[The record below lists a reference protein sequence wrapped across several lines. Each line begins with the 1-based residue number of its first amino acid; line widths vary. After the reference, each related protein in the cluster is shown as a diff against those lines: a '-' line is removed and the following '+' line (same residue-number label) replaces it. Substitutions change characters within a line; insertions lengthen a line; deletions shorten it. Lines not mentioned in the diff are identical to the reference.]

1 MPRRRRTEDSKE
13 LQPSLNRFAEDTSML
28 GFRYLHTRYKTWFR
42 LVWALVL
49 TFFVG
54 LTVYQVFERIA
65 YYFIRNPLTTR
76 RSYDSPQHMHFPTIG
91 ICNKM
96 QLKASAFAAR
106 EPELLRFLSLTYDD
120 AGQVTENRTVLEAL
134 GMFDNVDSL
143 SMHRAAHQKVEDL
156 FLSCEIGKKGSC
168 IDDIRPILTQQG
180 LCFVVS
186 PNMTVRRPGPETTL
200 SMLLN
205 LEVYEIIPGTVSDS
219 GVILSIH
226 DPNDSSSQHHT
237 DGIHLEAGKLVTI
250 PINEVRKL
258 SRYSEY
264 CGRRAIGP
272 FSRRQYS
279 RESCEWVSATQAV
292 EKACK
297 CRPVNSPYNRN
308 TFADQKMR
316 DVYLYQGKPHRR
328 LKPCTIKQEFDCV
341 AKFASQQLDAVAD
354 SKQCPEN
361 CEDVTFSSVV
371 FGGRLTSSDV
381 SPFLPSDWED
391 IKESKVAE
399 FQRALDV
406 IPSHRIP
413 VVREVQSLAES
424 AQEFAQ
430 LTEKIFS
437 LLPNVVTVPCLAP
450 KGARELERAMIHFKS
465 REPMW
470 ERITTYLMRSLSREL
485 NSTAS
490 ALGLFLKSDGSID
503 GQASFAHN
511 ESMVAFSLLQLGL
524 LENRTGNSFGLRIM
538 DVKTRERLLEFVVPF
553 IRDLRSCLMKI
564 HDNAERSSEIA
575 EDCRRIFREYYDVL
589 LDAKKVYAL
598 GDQSSI
604 AVVDYTSN
612 MGRIVTA
619 LRRFMFVNRVQIL
632 NWHDFEIDLKEFESL
647 DGGSDNLEIHE
658 LMKLRKLMLSD
669 ILEYI
674 GLLKTFYE
682 QGLQARRN
690 VLRRLGI
697 VSPRHQGLTAI
708 ETTITCLVN
717 ISNEIPLIKKSAFVR
732 GEWLSRIQRQVEIA
746 QSYSATPQ
754 YDQVNLL
761 HVKLYFAHF
770 KQEIIVQER
779 SYNMFLLLA
788 EIGGT
793 IGLYVGATLLT
804 VAETIVFF
812 FEERTRKVLVKPA
825 YL

>member
-1 MPRRRRTEDSKE
+1 
-13 LQPSLNRFAEDTSML
+13 
-28 GFRYLHTRYKTWFR
+28 
-42 LVWALVL
+42 
-49 TFFVG
+49 
-54 LTVYQVFERIA
+54 
-65 YYFIRNPLTTR
+65 
-76 RSYDSPQHMHFPTIG
+76 
-91 ICNKM
+91 M

-134 GMFDNVDSL
+134 GMFDSVDSL

-258 SRYSEY
+258 TRYSQY

-272 FSRRQYS
+272 FSRKQYS

-297 CRPVNSPYNRN
+297 CRPVNSAYNRN
-308 TFADQKMR
+308 TFADQKMG
-316 DVYLYQGKPHRR
+316 LHQ
-328 LKPCTIKQEFDCV
+328 LTFLET
-341 AKFASQQLDAVAD
+341 SQQLDAVVD
-354 SKQCPEN
+354 SKECPEN

-371 FGGRLTSSDV
+371 FGGRLTPSDV

-437 LLPNVVTVPCLAP
+437 LLPNVATVPCLAP

-490 ALGLFLKSDGSID
+490 ALGLFLRSDGSID

-538 DVKTRERLLEFVVPF
+538 DPKTRERLLQFVVPF
-553 IRDLRSCLMKI
+553 IRDLRSCIMKI
-564 HDNAERSSEIA
+564 HDNAERSNEIA
-575 EDCRRIFREYYDVL
+575 EDCRRIFKEYYDVL

-598 GDQSSI
+598 GDLSSI
-604 AVVDYTSN
+604 AVVEYTSN
-612 MGRIVTA
+612 IGRIVTA

-632 NWHDFEIDLKEFESL
+632 NWHDYEIDLKEFESL
-647 DGGSDNLEIHE
+647 Y
-658 LMKLRKLMLSD
+658 R
-669 ILEYI
+669 
-674 GLLKTFYE
+674 
-682 QGLQARRN
+682 
-690 VLRRLGI
+690 
-697 VSPRHQGLTAI
+697 
-708 ETTITCLVN
+708 
-717 ISNEIPLIKKSAFVR
+717 
-732 GEWLSRIQRQVEIA
+732 
-746 QSYSATPQ
+746 
-754 YDQVNLL
+754 VNLL

>member
-1 MPRRRRTEDSKE
+1 
-13 LQPSLNRFAEDTSML
+13 
-28 GFRYLHTRYKTWFR
+28 
-42 LVWALVL
+42 
-49 TFFVG
+49 
-54 LTVYQVFERIA
+54 
-65 YYFIRNPLTTR
+65 
-76 RSYDSPQHMHFPTIG
+76 
-91 ICNKM
+91 
-96 QLKASAFAAR
+96 
-106 EPELLRFLSLTYDD
+106 
-120 AGQVTENRTVLEAL
+120 
-134 GMFDNVDSL
+134 MFDSVDSL

-156 FLSCEIGKKGSC
+156 FLRMASCKRGMLLFSCEIGKKGSC

-258 SRYSEY
+258 TRYSQY

-272 FSRRQYS
+272 FSRKQYS

-297 CRPVNSPYNRN
+297 CRPVNSAYNRN

-316 DVYLYQGKPHRR
+316 EVYLYQGKPHRR

-341 AKFASQQLDAVAD
+341 AKFTSQQLDAVVD
-354 SKQCPEN
+354 SKECPEN

-371 FGGRLTSSDV
+371 FGGRLTPSDV

-430 LTEKIFS
+430 LTEKSF
-437 LLPNVVTVPCLAP
+437 
-450 KGARELERAMIHFKS
+450 R
-465 REPMW
+465 
-470 ERITTYLMRSLSREL
+470 YLMRSLSREL
-485 NSTAS
+485 NSTAA
-490 ALGLFLKSDGSID
+490 ALGLFLRSDGSID
-503 GQASFAHN
+503 GQATFAHN

-538 DVKTRERLLEFVVPF
+538 DPKTRERLLQFVVPF
-553 IRDLRSCLMKI
+553 IRDLRSCIMKI
-564 HDNAERSSEIA
+564 HDNAERSNEIA
-575 EDCRRIFREYYDVL
+575 EDCRRIFKEYYDVL

-598 GDQSSI
+598 GDLSSI
-604 AVVDYTSN
+604 AVVEYTSN
-612 MGRIVTA
+612 IGRIVTA

-632 NWHDFEIDLKEFESL
+632 NWHDYEIDLKEFESL
-647 DGGSDNLEIHE
+647 YRDGGADNLEIHE

-674 GLLKTFYE
+674 GLLKTFYV

-708 ETTITCLVN
+708 EATIECL
-717 ISNEIPLIKKSAFVR
+717 KSAFVR

>member
-619 LRRFMFVNRVQIL
+619 LRRFM
-632 NWHDFEIDLKEFESL
+632 